1 MVVSSLWVL
10 CVRDVLVL
18 LYHTF
23 PVSLVSPLVT
33 AAARSSTGCRY
44 STTADAQGGRSGN
57 GAICGPHTPVFGRWR
72 ASAATL
78 EVGRSHSL
86 CTMCSCS
93 FFFCLPYLLFFPCFL
108 RRVLTCSSGALPWHA
123 HLPWLLLHVSLSVS
137 CIGTWP
143 TKTSAKQA
151 SMPFQ
156 LQPHPPPPHPFEH
169 VRVPK
174 ALWHASPQSDPMP
187 VAFCLPLRHRR
198 PWQPDG
204 CALPP

>member
-1 MVVSSLWVL
+1 MIVSSLWVL

-86 CTMCSCS
+86 CTACSCS
-93 FFFCLPYLLFFPCFL
+93 FFFCLPYLLFFSCFL

-143 TKTSAKQA
+143 TKTSAKEA
-151 SMPFQ
+151 PMAFQ
-156 LQPHPPPPHPFEH
+156 LQPHPPPPP
-169 VRVPK
+169 
-174 ALWHASPQSDPMP
+174 
-187 VAFCLPLRHRR
+187 PLRARAR
-198 PWQPDG
+198 S
-204 CALPP
+204 